1 MTSSKFKGSKISK
14 TSLIYIYIY
23 IYTSTNYIFINY
35 LQENHQV
42 IWSTYNIQHFTN
54 TITNYTR
61 HHHPNHFMHLS
72 SHTKLL
78 SAIFFPR
85 AIVKWNNLSFSVI
98 KSVKILIFIG
108 QLNSTCVQFFW
119 GIIHLQNASAC
130 RLRSSNK

>member
-1 MTSSKFKGSKISK
+1 MAHHFKSAVTSENLPPLQIFLFLF
-14 TSLIYIYIY
+14 SLEYVYIL
-23 IYTSTNYIFINY
+23 INY

-119 GIIHLQNASAC
+119 GHYSPPECISMP
-130 RLRSSNK
+130 ST